1 MKGSNTFNSVGL
13 SLEEDVGR
21 TQRATALVVV
31 NRRRLQPAEL
41 GEELEDVGIG
51 DAGVEIRNEEF
62 GRTGIHRDASA
73 TLTAV
78 AVTPT
83 VETSTL
89 LPSER
94 RTFPVVASEAS
105 SLLTSDASTL
115 LTSERASPFAGNDAA
130 TATNSTAASTA
141 AGLLDDV
148 IQGHVEIVGHFGR
161 LKRFKLKAPKN
172 QKTSEMIKEMGG
184 NNKLITQ
191 KLSSNFSMSYNNSRR
206 QNKKVA
212 KRVNQFNRNLK

>member
-1 MKGSNTFNSVGL
+1 M
-13 SLEEDVGR
+13 
-21 TQRATALVVV
+21 

-41 GEELEDVGIG
+41 GEELEDVGIC

-89 LPSER
+89 LTSER

-115 LTSERASPFAGNDAA
+115 LTSERASSFAGNDAA

-148 IQGHVEIVGHFGR
+148 VQGHVEIVGHFGS
-161 LKRFKLKAPKN
+161 LKKFKLKAPEN
-172 QKTSEMIKEMGG
+172 QKTSDMIKEIGG
-184 NNKLITQ
+184 NDIITQ
-191 KLSSNFSMSYNNSRR
+191 KLSLNSSMSYNNSRR
-206 QNKKVA
+206 QNKKMA
-212 KRVNQFNRNLK
+212 KRVNHCNRNLN